1 MVEAA
6 LLLIPTIISVI
17 YKEDSVYSFL
27 ITIAVTTAVGLALT
41 LLNRTKDR
49 AIYAKEGFVIVSL
62 GWIFLSLFGML
73 PFKLSGEI
81 PRFIDAFFETVSGFT
96 TTGASIIES
105 YNHLSHGISFWRSFT
120 HWVGGMGI
128 LVLVMAIVPTD
139 TGRSMHL
146 MRAEMPGP
154 IIGKLV
160 PKIKSTAK
168 ILYLI
173 YIVLT
178 LFLILLL
185 WLGKMPLFECFIY
198 AFGTAGTGG
207 FAITAEGLGSYSP
220 YIQWVVT
227 VFMLIF
233 GVNFNIYYLL
243 LTKKF
248 ISVLKSEELWT
259 YISVFLVSAAL
270 ITYNIH
276 KLSGSFS
283 ETLRTAAFQVSSIM
297 TTTGFATTDFDLWP
311 SFSKIILFFLMLMGS
326 CAGSTAGGLKI
337 SRVILI
343 FKTLKANLKHTL
355 HSRSVETIKFDG
367 KTVDKVTINN
377 VLCYLAL
384 YIACLVVIIF
394 IISFDPFDFET
405 HISAAV
411 SCFNNIGPAFSAAGP
426 TQNYAAYSDL
436 SKLVLSAAMLLGR
449 LEIFPILLLFS
460 PSVWTKTRKR
470 KRV

>member
-1 MVEAA
+1 
-6 LLLIPTIISVI
+6 
-17 YKEDSVYSFL
+17 
-27 ITIAVTTAVGLALT
+27 
-41 LLNRTKDR
+41 
-49 AIYAKEGFVIVSL
+49 
-62 GWIFLSLFGML
+62 
-73 PFKLSGEI
+73 
-81 PRFIDAFFETVSGFT
+81 
-96 TTGASIIES
+96 
-105 YNHLSHGISFWRSFT
+105 
-120 HWVGGMGI
+120 
-128 LVLVMAIVPTD
+128 
-139 TGRSMHL
+139 
-146 MRAEMPGP
+146 
-154 IIGKLV
+154 
-160 PKIKSTAK
+160 
-168 ILYLI
+168 
-173 YIVLT
+173 
-178 LFLILLL
+178 
-185 WLGKMPLFECFIY
+185 MPLFECFIY